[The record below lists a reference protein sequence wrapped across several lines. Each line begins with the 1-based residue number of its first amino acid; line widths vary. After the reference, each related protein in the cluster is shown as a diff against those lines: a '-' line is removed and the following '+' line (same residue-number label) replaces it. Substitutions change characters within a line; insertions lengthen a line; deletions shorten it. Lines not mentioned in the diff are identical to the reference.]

1 MAVTVT
7 LSGAVS
13 GTEELRRNNLRALL
27 RAVHTGGPMTRAQ
40 LTRLLGLNRS
50 TIGGLTTTLIDLGLV
65 AEQTAAQSAAA
76 GAAVGCTR
84 SGRPSHLVVPRP
96 ENAVI
101 AIDLGVDR
109 VQVALVG
116 LGGIVL
122 DRRVREH
129 ERGEH
134 DVHRVVERVAT
145 MAGELIAAAGHGCR
159 ILGVAASV
167 PGAIRSEDGMVQFA
181 PNLGWHGEPFTQLL
195 SERLGRPVRTGNDA
209 NLGVMAEHL
218 RGAAVGRRHVIYL
231 GVSVGIGGGFLVDGH
246 LLSGASGY
254 AGEVGHL
261 HVDAAGP
268 ECSCGDQ
275 GCWELKV
282 GENRLLTLA
291 GRAAGSGPDGVD
303 EVIAAAIAGEAVAQD
318 ALAEIASWTGVGLR
332 SLINLFN
339 PEMIVVGGTLAQ
351 VWPSIGDQVEE
362 ILSRRALLPPR
373 ADVAVLPARLGRDSS
388 LIGAAELAFEAI
400 LEDPQSAVHCIA
412 AS

>member
-1 MAVTVT
+1 MVVATT
-7 LSGAVS
+7 VS
-13 GTEELRRNNLRALL
+13 GTEELRRTNLRALL
-27 RAVHTGGPMTRAQ
+27 RAVHIGGPMTRAE

-50 TIGGLTTTLIDLGLV
+50 TIGGLTTALIELGLV
-65 AEQTAAQSAAA
+65 AESSAA
-76 GAAVGCTR
+76 GAAPGGAR
-84 SGRPSHLVVPRP
+84 SGRPSHLVVPRA
-96 ENAVI
+96 ENAVV

-116 LGGIVL
+116 LGGTVL
-122 DRRVREH
+122 ARRVREH

-134 DVHRVVERVAT
+134 DVHHVVERVAAMVDDLVAT
-145 MAGELIAAAGHGCR
+145 TARHRVLGIAAS
-159 ILGVAASV
+159 L
-167 PGAIRSEDGMVQFA
+167 PGAVRSEDGMVQFA
-181 PNLGWHGEPFTQLL
+181 PNLGWHGEPFTRLL
-195 SERLGRPVRTGNDA
+195 AERLGQPVRAGNDA
-209 NLGVMAEHL
+209 NLGVLAEHL
-218 RGAAVGRRHVIYL
+218 RGAAVGRQHVIYL

-291 GRAAGSGPDGVD
+291 GRAPGSGPDGVD
-303 EVIAAAIAGEAVAQD
+303 EVIAAALAGETVAQT

-362 ILSRRALLPPR
+362 ILSRRALLAPR

-400 LEDPQSAVHCIA
+400 LEDPQSAVQCIA

>member
-1 MAVTVT
+1 MVVAA
-7 LSGAVS
+7 AVS
-13 GTEELRRNNLRALL
+13 GTEDLRRNNLRALL
-27 RAVHTGGPMTRAQ
+27 HAVHIGGPMTRAD

-76 GAAVGCTR
+76 GVAVGGTR
-84 SGRPSHLVVPRP
+84 SGRPSHLVVPRS

-109 VQVALVG
+109 VQAALVG
-116 LGGIVL
+116 LGGTIV

-134 DVHRVVERVAT
+134 DVHRVVERVA
-145 MAGELIAAAGHGCR
+145 ALVGELIAAADPRCR
-159 ILGVAASV
+159 ILGIAASV
-167 PGAIRSEDGMVQFA
+167 PGAVRSHDGMVQFA
-181 PNLGWHGEPFTQLL
+181 PNLGWYGEPFTELL
-195 SERLGRPVRTGNDA
+195 SERLGRPVRSGNDA

-218 RGAAVGRRHVIYL
+218 RGAAVGRGHVIFL

-246 LLSGASGY
+246 PLVGASGY

-261 HVDAAGP
+261 PVDPTGP
-268 ECSCGDQ
+268 ACSCGDH

-303 EVIAAAIAGEAVAQD
+303 EVMAAALSGEVVAQE
-318 ALAEIASWTGVGLR
+318 ALEEIASWTAVGLR

-339 PEMIVVGGTLAQ
+339 PEVIVVGGTLAQ
-351 VWPSIGDQVEE
+351 LWPSIGDRVEE
-362 ILSRRALLPPR
+362 ILSRRGLPAPR
-373 ADVAVLPARLGRDSS
+373 AGVAVLPATLGRDSS

-400 LEDPQSAVHCIA
+400 LEDPQAAVQCIA